1 MTKENSIFVLGS
13 FVVDLAFRCPGLP
26 AEGETVRSQSFTM
39 GPGGKGTNQAIA
51 AQRSGGRV
59 TLLTAVGADHLARVA
74 EDVLEQ
80 EGIGTRYLY
89 RFVNALTGAA
99 FIHVDSV
106 TGQNRII
113 VYTGAN
119 ESLTPEAV
127 RMAESDIKASRIFL
141 TQLEQPLETAAAGL
155 AIARSHGVTTI
166 LNPAPA
172 LPLDSDLLALCD
184 LVTPNET
191 EAASITGIPTVSDE
205 GVRAAAARLRQ
216 MGARNVVVT
225 LGARGAYMSGEE
237 EGYVKSFSPPAV
249 VDTAGAGDAFNGAMA
264 VALAN
269 GRSLHEAVRDGCAA
283 GALCVSAPGTAP
295 AMPYA
300 AAVAALRDTQ
310 KWPPLLATT
319 Y

>member
-1 MTKENSIFVLGS
+1 MTLENRIFVLGS
-13 FVVDLAFRCPGLP
+13 FVVDLAFRCAGLP
-26 AEGETVRSQSFTM
+26 EEGETIRSNAFAM

-59 TLLTAVGADHLARVA
+59 TLLTAVGTDHLAKVA

-80 EGIGTRYLY
+80 EGIGTRYLQ
-89 RFVNALTGAA
+89 RFGNASTGAA
-99 FIHVDSV
+99 FIHVDSL

-119 ESLTPEAV
+119 ESLTPEDV
-127 RMAESDIKASRIFL
+127 RMAENEIRQSRVFL
-141 TQLEQPLETAAAGL
+141 TQLEQPLRTAAAGL

-172 LPLDSDLLALCD
+172 LPLDADLLELCD

-191 EAASITGIPTVSDE
+191 EAASITGIPTATDE
-205 GVRAAAARLRQ
+205 GVRAAAAHLRR
-216 MGARNVVVT
+216 MGARNVVIT
-225 LGARGAYMSGEE
+225 LGARGAYISGEE
-237 EGYVKSFSPPAV
+237 EGYVESFAPPAV

-283 GALCVSAPGTAP
+283 GALCVSAAGTAP
-295 AMPYA
+295 AMPHA
-300 AAVAALRDTQ
+300 TAVAALLRAQ
-310 KWPPLLATT
+310 QRPALLLASL
-319 Y
+319 

>member
-1 MTKENSIFVLGS
+1 MTLENRIFVLGS
-13 FVVDLAFRCPGLP
+13 FVVDLAFRCAGLP
-26 AEGETVRSQSFTM
+26 EEGETIRSNAFAM

-59 TLLTAVGADHLARVA
+59 TLLTAVGADHLAKVA

-80 EGIGTRYLY
+80 EGIGTRYLQ
-89 RFVNALTGAA
+89 RFGNASTGAA
-99 FIHVDSV
+99 FIHVDSL

-119 ESLTPEAV
+119 ESLTPEDV
-127 RMAESDIKASRIFL
+127 RMAEHEIRQSRVFL
-141 TQLEQPLETAAAGL
+141 TQLEQPLRTAAAGL

-172 LPLDSDLLALCD
+172 LPLDADLLALCD

-191 EAASITGIPTVSDE
+191 EAASITGIPTATDQ
-205 GVRAAAARLRQ
+205 GVRAAAVRLRG
-216 MGARNVVVT
+216 MGARSVVIT
-225 LGARGAYMSGEE
+225 LGARGAYISGEE
-237 EGYVKSFSPPAV
+237 EGYVESFAPPAV

-283 GALCVSAPGTAP
+283 GALCVSAAGTAP
-295 AMPYA
+295 AMPHA
-300 AAVAALRDTQ
+300 TAVAALLRAQ
-310 KWPPLLATT
+310 QRPALLLASL
-319 Y
+319 

>member
-1 MTKENSIFVLGS
+1 MTKKNRIFVLGS

-26 AEGETVRSQSFTM
+26 AEGETVRSQTFAM

-80 EGIGTRYLY
+80 EGIGTRYLH
-89 RFVNALTGAA
+89 RFGNASTGAA

-119 ESLTPEAV
+119 ESLTPDDV
-127 RMAESDIKASRIFL
+127 RLAENEIRESRVFL
-141 TQLEQPLETAAAGL
+141 TQLEQPIETAAAGL
-155 AIARSHGVTTI
+155 AIARAHGVTTV

-172 LPLDSDLLALCD
+172 LPLDADLLALCD
-184 LVTPNET
+184 LITPNET
-191 EAASITGIPTVSDE
+191 EAASITGISTATDE

-225 LGARGAYMSGEE
+225 LGARGAYLSGKE
-237 EGYVKSFSPPAV
+237 EGYVEAFSPPSV

-283 GALCVSAPGTAP
+283 GALCVSAAGTAP
-295 AMPYA
+295 AMPHA
-300 AAVAALRDTQ
+300 AAVAALRNAQ
-310 KWPPLLATT
+310 QRPSLLVATL
-319 Y
+319 